1 MKKLLF
7 LFVFMFLFSFMFFTS
22 KAHAINFY
30 KVSDHSL
37 LSHNRVERILYSII
51 PNNFIKKHPFKDYII
66 KLKIHLIL
74 KKGFTSEGFH
84 YNVKTLTYLSYY
96 LISNPKKS
104 GVSFVFESRYYA
116 ISGNNGM
123 LKNPSEI
130 SYKDLSKMENSS
142 FLHTANGFF
151 K

>member
-7 LFVFMFLFSFMFFTS
+7 LFVFMFLFSFMFFIS

-51 PNNFIKKHPFKDYII
+51 PYNFIKKHPFKDYII
-66 KLKIHLIL
+66 KLRIHLVL
-74 KKGFTSEGFH
+74 KKGFTNKGFH
-84 YNVKTLTYLSYY
+84 YNVETLTYLSYSS
-96 LISNPKKS
+96 ISNPKKS
-104 GVSFVFESRYYA
+104 GASVFESRYYA
-116 ISGNNGM
+116 RFGNNGM

-142 FLHTANGFF
+142 FLHIVNGFF
-151 K
+151 